1 MMVTRPGA
9 RAEGTA
15 PAWRRTLVGLTIA
28 GGAGHDPAMAD
39 RTGPLSGIKIIELAG
54 IGPAPYTCM
63 MLADAGAQVLRL
75 ERAAPGAV
83 ERAGE
88 LKDAGAGPYWD
99 LLNRSRP
106 SVGIDL
112 KNPDAVELVL
122 GLVEEADGLIEG
134 FRPGVAERLGV
145 GPEACFGRNRRL
157 VYGRMEG
164 GGQEGAMAPR
174 AGHDIDYTAIGGA
187 LWSLGRADAAPV
199 PPLNLVGDFGGGG
212 MLLAFGM
219 VAALLEAARSGEGQV
234 VDAAMVDGAASL
246 MTMIH
251 AFRAHNLWN
260 DERGSNM
267 LDTGAPFYEVYETA
281 DGKWMAVGG
290 IESQFYASLLDGLSL
305 AGGASLPHQ
314 MSREEWPAM
323 KERFAAIFRSKTRD
337 EWTAIFDGTDA
348 CVAPVLSPWEAHE
361 HPHNIARSTYIE
373 VDGAVQ
379 PAPAPRFSRTPSAVS
394 KPPSPPGADTVSGLV
409 EWGVDESVVAKLRD
423 SGALS

>member
-1 MMVTRPGA
+1 MVERV
-9 RAEGTA
+9 RS
-15 PAWRRTLVGLTIA
+15 
-28 GGAGHDPAMAD
+28 
-39 RTGPLSGIKIIELAG
+39 GPLSGIKIIELAG

-75 ERAAPGAV
+75 ERAPAGAV
-83 ERAGE
+83 EAGE
-88 LKDAGAGPYWD
+88 AFATSGAGSYWD

-112 KNPDAVELVL
+112 KNPDALELVL
-122 GLVEEADGLIEG
+122 GLVEQADGLIEG

-145 GPEACFGRNRRL
+145 GPDECFARNKRL
-157 VYGRMEG
+157 VYGRMTG
-164 GGQEGAMAPR
+164 WGQDGPMASM
-174 AGHDIDYTAIGGA
+174 AGHDIDYIAIGGA
-187 LWSLGRADAAPV
+187 LWSLGRADSAPV

-251 AFRAHNLWN
+251 AFHRHGLWN
-260 DERGSNM
+260 DDRGTNM

-290 IESQFYASLLDGLSL
+290 IEAQFYAELVKGLGL
-305 AGGASLPHQ
+305 EGDASLPHQ
-314 MSREEWPAM
+314 MARDDWPAM
-323 KERFAAIFRSKTRD
+323 KARFTEIFRSKTRE
-337 EWTAIFDGTDA
+337 EWTKIFDGTDA
-348 CVAPVLSPWEAHE
+348 CVAPVLSPWEAHL
-361 HPHNIARSTYIE
+361 HPHNVARGTF
-373 VDGAVQ
+373 VDVEGAVQ
-379 PAPAPRFSRTPSAVS
+379 PAPAPRFSRTPSAIS
-394 KPPSPPGADTVSGLV
+394 SPPSPPGADTVSGLV
-409 EWGVDESVVAKLRD
+409 EWGVSADVVAKLRQ